1 MSSDGTFAT
10 VVAASMLLFLGMI
23 VAFFGYRLFWII
35 LPIWG
40 FFFGLAIGAQG
51 VQALFG
57 DGFLSTG
64 LSWVVAFFMGLL
76 FAGLSYLFWFIAV
89 ALMGGYIG
97 YGLVVGLFGL
107 FSVELGPLVWI
118 LGVAAGVIF
127 AVATLMLN
135 LQKYVVI
142 IGVGDARRG
151 GDRRHDPHAVEPG
164 RPVGHG
170 RSSGQGRD
178 RRRASAG
185 RCCSS
190 AIAVVG
196 ALFQLASTR
205 YYEIERYN
213 RWTEYTTVDGRRR
226 RDVARPPILDAY
238 HRGARATGLR
248 GRHNAPATRE
258 PDPGNAGGGSRWF
271 APRSSFV
278 REDPCA
284 LRCPRSIRARS

>member
-89 ALMGGYIG
+89 ALVGGYIG

-142 IGVGDARRG
+142 IGSAMLGGAAIVGTILTVLNQVDPSVMADHPVKVVTDAG
-151 GDRRHDPHAVEPG
+151 FGWALLFLGV
-164 RPVGHG
+164 
-170 RSSGQGRD
+170 
-178 RRRASAG
+178 
-185 RCCSS
+185 
-190 AIAVVG
+190 AVVG
-196 ALFQLASTR
+196 ALYQLASTR

-213 RWTEYTTVDGRRR
+213 RWTEYNTVDGG
-226 RDVARPPILDAY
+226 VA
-238 HRGARATGLR
+238 AT
-248 GRHNAPATRE
+248 
-258 PDPGNAGGGSRWF
+258 
-271 APRSSFV
+271 
-278 REDPCA
+278 
-284 LRCPRSIRARS
+284 